1 MRNLRLV
8 FSLFL
13 IVYFAFNSLTV
24 SGQNSTETGLRIST
38 FDIDVTP
45 PVGSMLSYDRMVNS
59 WDLGLRA
66 RGIVLMGAGEPIVLV
81 AVDWLGIDGESYDA
95 FRKALAEAAGTTIRR
110 ITVHTLHQHDA
121 PRSNFGV
128 ERILKNAGL
137 DPGPYAST
145 FQLDVINRLSNA
157 VRASLEKLSPVT
169 HIGTGSAQVF
179 QVASNRR
186 ILGDDGKIRATR
198 YTATANPE
206 LRAEPE
212 GLIDPMV
219 SLISFWNNDKPIAV
233 LSYYATHPQSY
244 YRTGIP
250 NPDFPGIARFY
261 RQLAVPDALHIHFTG
276 AGGNIGA
283 GKYND
288 GSRENRLI
296 LAQRLA
302 DGMTRAWEATKR
314 EPLTPQDIKWETVPV
329 LLPPSD
335 AIRKLKNEIDTSD
348 SVQLKTGAKKLLWL
362 QRYETG
368 KAIDVSCL
376 TVLNARVLLMPGELC
391 VEYQLAAKKMRP
403 DLFITMAAYSDD
415 DPAYICTAKAYAE
428 GGYEAGASNV
438 GPEAEEILMKAMEKL
453 LNNK

>member
-1 MRNLRLV
+1 MKTSKLV
-8 FSLFL
+8 YSLFL
-13 IVYFAFNSLTV
+13 IFCFTFINLNV
-24 SGQNSTETGLRIST
+24 SGQNSTETGLKIST

-45 PVGSMLSYDRMVNS
+45 PVGSMLAYDLMVNS
-59 WDLGLRA
+59 WEMSLRA
-66 RGIVLMGAGEPIVLV
+66 KGIVLTGAGDPVVLV
-81 AVDWLGIDGESYDA
+81 AVDWLCIDGESYDA
-95 FRKALAEAAGTTIRR
+95 FRKALAEAAGTSFQRVAI
-110 ITVHTLHQHDA
+110 HTLHQHDA

-128 ERILKNAGL
+128 EKILKNAGL
-137 DPGPYAST
+137 NPGPFEST
-145 FQLDVINRLSNA
+145 FQIDVINRLTNA
-157 VRASLEKLSPVT
+157 VRTSLDKLSPVS
-169 HIGTGSAQVF
+169 HIGTGSAQVS

-186 ILGDDGKIRATR
+186 IMGDNGKIRATR
-198 YTATANPE
+198 YTACNDPE

-261 RQLAVPDALHIHFTG
+261 RQLVVPDALHIHFTG

-288 GSRENRLI
+288 GSRENRFI

-302 DGMTRAWEATKR
+302 DGMTKAWEGTKL
-314 EPLTPQDIKWETVPV
+314 EPVTARDMNWEIVPV
-329 LLPPSD
+329 LLPPSE
-335 AIRKLKNEIDTSD
+335 AIQKLKGKVNMNDT
-348 SVQLKTGAKKLLWL
+348 VQLKASAKKMLWL

-368 KAIDVSCL
+368 KMIDISCL
-376 TVLNARVLLMPGELC
+376 SLGSARILHMPGELF

-403 DLFITMAAYSDD
+403 DLFVVLAAYGDA
-415 DPAYICTAKAYAE
+415 DPGYICTAKAYEE
-428 GGYEAGASNV
+428 GGYEAGVSNV
-438 GPEAEEILMKAMEKL
+438 GPESEKILMKAIEKL
-453 LNNK
+453 LVSK